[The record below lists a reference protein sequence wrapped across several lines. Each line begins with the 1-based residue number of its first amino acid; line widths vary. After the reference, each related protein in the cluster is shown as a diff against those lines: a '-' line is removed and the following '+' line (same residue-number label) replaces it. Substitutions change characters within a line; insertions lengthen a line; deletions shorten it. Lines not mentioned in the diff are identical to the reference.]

1 MRDAEDRV
9 SGDEVTVS
17 DETLGGSEPIAAPAE
32 DGSTTSEDDGTAPPP
47 VPDET
52 LIAAVALAREAL
64 QSITPASTVGEPAGH
79 VVVDDH
85 VVSLLFENTMP
96 GYPGWF
102 WTVTL
107 SRTSDDAEPNVLET
121 ELMPGDGALLA
132 PQWVPW
138 SERLA
143 DYRAAQE
150 AAAAAAADEALDDS
164 DEADEFDDEDDVA
177 LSGDPRDRDRDG
189 IELEYD
195 DESDD
200 ADEDDESDDDD
211 DDESDDDDDD
221 ESDDD
226 ESDDDDDDASDD
238 DDRFVDE

>member
-1 MRDAEDRV
+1 MPDADQETPVEDR
-9 SGDEVTVS
+9 DIPADTDTRAES
-17 DETLGGSEPIAAPAE
+17 DEHRS
-32 DGSTTSEDDGTAPPP
+32 DDGTDGESTPAP

-52 LIAAVALAREAL
+52 LIAAVELAREAL
-64 QSITPASTVGEPAGH
+64 QEITPASTVGEPAGH

-85 VVSLLFENTMP
+85 VVSLLFANTMA

-107 SRTSDDAEPNVLET
+107 SRTADDAAPNVLET

-150 AAAAAAADEALDDS
+150 AAAAAAADDALDDA
-164 DEADEFDDEDDVA
+164 DDTDEFDDEDDVA

-195 DESDD
+195 EDDVDAASDD
-200 ADEDDESDDDD
+200 SDDDD
-211 DDESDDDDDD
+211 SDEDEDDSDDDDSD
-221 ESDDD
+221 E
-226 ESDDDDDDASDD
+226 D
-238 DDRFVDE
+238 DDRFEDE

>member
-1 MRDAEDRV
+1 MPDADQETPVEDR
-9 SGDEVTVS
+9 DVTAETDTRAES
-17 DETLGGSEPIAAPAE
+17 DEHRS
-32 DGSTTSEDDGTAPPP
+32 DDGTDGESTPAP

-52 LIAAVALAREAL
+52 LIAAVELAREAL
-64 QSITPASTVGEPAGH
+64 QEITPASTVGEPAGH

-85 VVSLLFENTMP
+85 VVSLLFANTMA

-107 SRTSDDAEPNVLET
+107 SRTADDAAPNVLET

-150 AAAAAAADEALDDS
+150 AAAAAAADDALDDA
-164 DEADEFDDEDDVA
+164 DDTDEFDDDVA

-195 DESDD
+195 EDDVDAASDD
-200 ADEDDESDDDD
+200 SDDDD
-211 DDESDDDDDD
+211 SDEDEDDSDDDDSD
-221 ESDDD
+221 E
-226 ESDDDDDDASDD
+226 D
-238 DDRFVDE
+238 DDRFEDE

>member
-1 MRDAEDRV
+1 MPDAGQETPAEDR
-9 SGDEVTVS
+9 DVTADADARPTS
-17 DETLGGSEPIAAPAE
+17 DEHRS
-32 DGSTTSEDDGTAPPP
+32 DDGADGEPTPAP

-52 LIAAVALAREAL
+52 LIAAVELAREAL
-64 QSITPASTVGEPAGH
+64 QETTPASTVGEPAGH

-85 VVSLLFENTMP
+85 VVSLLFANTMA

-107 SRTSDDAEPNVLET
+107 SRTADDAAPNVLET

-150 AAAAAAADEALDDS
+150 AAAAAAADDALDDA
-164 DEADEFDDEDDVA
+164 DDTDEFDDDDVA

-195 DESDD
+195 EDDVDAASDD
-200 ADEDDESDDDD
+200 SDDDD
-211 DDESDDDDDD
+211 SDEDEDDSDDDDSD
-221 ESDDD
+221 EN
-226 ESDDDDDDASDD
+226 
-238 DDRFVDE
+238 DDRFEDE

>member
-1 MRDAEDRV
+1 MPDADQETPVEDRDATADTDTRAE
-9 SGDEVTVS
+9 S
-17 DETLGGSEPIAAPAE
+17 DEHRSDEGTDGESTPA
-32 DGSTTSEDDGTAPPP
+32 P

-52 LIAAVALAREAL
+52 LIAAVELAREAL
-64 QSITPASTVGEPAGH
+64 QEITPASTVGEPAGH

-85 VVSLLFENTMP
+85 VVSLLFANTMA

-107 SRTSDDAEPNVLET
+107 SRTADDAAPNVLET

-150 AAAAAAADEALDDS
+150 AAAAAAADDALDDS
-164 DEADEFDDEDDVA
+164 DDTDEFDDEDDVA

-195 DESDD
+195 EDDVEAASDD
-200 ADEDDESDDDD
+200 SDDDSEED
-211 DDESDDDDDD
+211 DSDEDEDEDSD
-221 ESDDD
+221 E
-226 ESDDDDDDASDD
+226 D
-238 DDRFVDE
+238 DDRFEDE

>member
-1 MRDAEDRV
+1 MPDAHQETPLDEPDVVSEADTRDESRAGAEVESR
-9 SGDEVTVS
+9 
-17 DETLGGSEPIAAPAE
+17 PA
-32 DGSTTSEDDGTAPPP
+32 P

-52 LIAAVALAREAL
+52 LIAAVELAREAL
-64 QSITPASTVGEPAGH
+64 QEITPASTVGEPAGH

-85 VVSLLFENTMP
+85 LVSLLFANTMP

-107 SRTSDDAEPNVLET
+107 SRTADDAEPNVLET

-150 AAAAAAADEALDDS
+150 AAAAAAADEALDDA
-164 DEADEFDDEDDVA
+164 DDADEFDDDDAA

-195 DESDD
+195 
-200 ADEDDESDDDD
+200 EDDVDEALDDDDSDDDD
-211 DDESDDDDDD
+211 DEDDSDDDD
-221 ESDDD
+221 
-226 ESDDDDDDASDD
+226 SDDDDSDD
-238 DDRFVDE
+238 DDSDEDDDRFEDE

>member
-1 MRDAEDRV
+1 MPDADQETPVEDR
-9 SGDEVTVS
+9 DIPADTDTRAES
-17 DETLGGSEPIAAPAE
+17 DEHRS
-32 DGSTTSEDDGTAPPP
+32 DDGTDGESTPAP

-52 LIAAVALAREAL
+52 LIAAVELAREAL
-64 QSITPASTVGEPAGH
+64 QEITPASTVGEPAGH

-85 VVSLLFENTMP
+85 VVSLLFANTMA

-107 SRTSDDAEPNVLET
+107 SRTADDAAPNVLET

-150 AAAAAAADEALDDS
+150 AAAAAAADDALDDA
-164 DEADEFDDEDDVA
+164 DDTDEFDDDVA

-195 DESDD
+195 EDDVDAASDD
-200 ADEDDESDDDD
+200 SDDDD
-211 DDESDDDDDD
+211 SDEDEDDSDDDDSD
-221 ESDDD
+221 E
-226 ESDDDDDDASDD
+226 D
-238 DDRFVDE
+238 DDRFEDE

>member
-1 MRDAEDRV
+1 MRDAEDHV
-9 SGDEVTVS
+9 SGDEVTVP
-17 DETLGGSEPIAAPAE
+17 DETIGESERTVASVE
-32 DGSTTSEDDGTAPPP
+32 DGPTASEDDGTAPPP

-85 VVSLLFENTMP
+85 VVSLLFANTMP

-150 AAAAAAADEALDDS
+150 AAAAAAADEALDDG

-195 DESDD
+195 DESDESDD
-200 ADEDDESDDDD
+200 ADEDDESDEDESDDD
-211 DDESDDDDDD
+211 SDDDDDD
-221 ESDDD
+221 DVD
-226 ESDDDDDDASDD
+226 SDDDDD
-238 DDRFVDE
+238 RFEDE

>member
-1 MRDAEDRV
+1 MPDAEYDAPTDADAAGITPDRP
-9 SGDEVTVS
+9 ETATEEETEEQTVH
-17 DETLGGSEPIAAPAE
+17 A
-32 DGSTTSEDDGTAPPP
+32 P

-64 QSITPASTVGEPAGH
+64 QEITPASTVGEPAGH
-79 VVVDDH
+79 VVIDDH
-85 VVSLLFENTMP
+85 LVSLLFTNTMP

-102 WTVTL
+102 WTVSL
-107 SRTSDDAEPNVLET
+107 SRTSDDAAPNVLET
-121 ELMPGDGALLA
+121 ELMPGEGALLA

-150 AAAAAAADEALDDS
+150 AAAAAAADEALEDTDESDDV
-164 DEADEFDDEDDVA
+164 DEFDDEDDPA

-195 DESDD
+195 EDD
-200 ADEDDESDDDD
+200 SDEDDSDEDDTDDDD
-211 DDESDDDDDD
+211 DDDTDDD
-221 ESDDD
+221 ED
-226 ESDDDDDDASDD
+226 SDD
-238 DDRFVDE
+238 DDRFEDE

>member
-1 MRDAEDRV
+1 MPDAEDV
-9 SGDEVTVS
+9 QTPVD
-17 DETLGGSEPIAAPAE
+17 
-32 DGSTTSEDDGTAPPP
+32 TAPVDSAEQFGSGEAEAPSEYVP

-52 LIAAVALAREAL
+52 LIAAVSLAREAL
-64 QSITPASTVGEPAGH
+64 QEITPASTVGEPAGH
-79 VVVDDH
+79 VVIDDH
-85 VVSLLFENTMP
+85 LVSLLFANTMA

-107 SRTSDDAEPNVLET
+107 SRTSDDAAPNVLET

-143 DYRAAQE
+143 DYRSAQE
-150 AAAAAAADEALDDS
+150 AAAAAAADEALEDTDD
-164 DEADEFDDEDDVA
+164 ADEFDDDAA

-195 DESDD
+195 DDDESDD
-200 ADEDDESDDDD
+200 EESDDDEDDDDESDDD
-211 DDESDDDDDD
+211 ESDDDDD

-226 ESDDDDDDASDD
+226 ESDDDD
-238 DDRFVDE
+238 RFEDE

>member
-1 MRDAEDRV
+1 MLDRDD
-9 SGDEVTVS
+9 
-17 DETLGGSEPIAAPAE
+17 AAPTDDALSTE
-32 DGSTTSEDDGTAPPP
+32 HAVVDTGSDADSDAVAPHVP

-64 QSITPASTVGEPAGH
+64 QAITPASTVGEPAGH
-79 VVVDDH
+79 VVIDDH
-85 VVSLLFENTMP
+85 LVSLLFANTMA

-107 SRTSDDAEPNVLET
+107 SRTSDDAAPNVLET

-150 AAAAAAADEALDDS
+150 AAAAAAADELLDDT
-164 DEADEFDDEDDVA
+164 DDVDGFDDDDAA

-195 DESDD
+195 
-200 ADEDDESDDDD
+200 
-211 DDESDDDDDD
+211 

-226 ESDDDDDDASDD
+226 ESDDDDDESDDEDESDD
-238 DDRFVDE
+238 DDESEDDEDDDDSEDDDRFEDE

>member
-1 MRDAEDRV
+1 MPDADQETPVEDR
-9 SGDEVTVS
+9 DVTADTDARAES
-17 DETLGGSEPIAAPAE
+17 DEHRS
-32 DGSTTSEDDGTAPPP
+32 DDGADGESTPAP

-52 LIAAVALAREAL
+52 LIAAVELAREAL
-64 QSITPASTVGEPAGH
+64 QEITPASTVGEPAGH

-85 VVSLLFENTMP
+85 VVSLLFANTMA

-107 SRTSDDAEPNVLET
+107 SRTSDDAAPNVLET

-150 AAAAAAADEALDDS
+150 AAAAAAADDALDDA
-164 DEADEFDDEDDVA
+164 DDTDEFDDEDDVA

-195 DESDD
+195 EDDVDAASDD
-200 ADEDDESDDDD
+200 SDDDD
-211 DDESDDDDDD
+211 SDEDEDDSDED
-221 ESDDD
+221 EDSD
-226 ESDDDDDDASDD
+226 ED
-238 DDRFVDE
+238 DDRFEDE

>member
-1 MRDAEDRV
+1 MPDVENETPTDAAVIADAAQV
-9 SGDEVTVS
+9 DTIGSGPD
-17 DETLGGSEPIAAPAE
+17 A
-32 DGSTTSEDDGTAPPP
+32 GTPHVP

-64 QSITPASTVGEPAGH
+64 QEITPASTVGEPAGH

-85 VVSLLFENTMP
+85 LVSLLFANTMA

-107 SRTSDDAEPNVLET
+107 SRTSDDAAPNVLET

-150 AAAAAAADEALDDS
+150 AAAAAAADELLEDT
-164 DEADEFDDEDDVA
+164 DEVDEFDDDDVL

-195 DESDD
+195 ES
-200 ADEDDESDDDD
+200 EDDED
-211 DDESDDDDDD
+211 DDESDEESDEDD
-221 ESDDD
+221 SDDD
-226 ESDDDDDDASDD
+226 ESDESDEDDEDDEASDD
-238 DDRFVDE
+238 DDDRFEDE

>member
-1 MRDAEDRV
+1 MPDADQETPAEDR
-9 SGDEVTVS
+9 DVTADTDTRAES
-17 DETLGGSEPIAAPAE
+17 DEHRS
-32 DGSTTSEDDGTAPPP
+32 DDGTDGESTPAP

-52 LIAAVALAREAL
+52 LIAAVELAREAL
-64 QSITPASTVGEPAGH
+64 QEITPASTVGEPAGH

-85 VVSLLFENTMP
+85 VVSLLFANTMA

-107 SRTSDDAEPNVLET
+107 SRTADDAAPNVLET

-150 AAAAAAADEALDDS
+150 AAAAAAADDALDDA
-164 DEADEFDDEDDVA
+164 DDTDEFDDDDVA

-195 DESDD
+195 EDD
-200 ADEDDESDDDD
+200 VDAASDESDDDS
-211 DDESDDDDDD
+211 DESDDDSDEDDSD
-221 ESDDD
+221 EDEESD
-226 ESDDDDDDASDD
+226 ED
-238 DDRFVDE
+238 DDRFEDE

>member
-1 MRDAEDRV
+1 MPDADQETPVEDR
-9 SGDEVTVS
+9 DIPADTDTRAES
-17 DETLGGSEPIAAPAE
+17 DEHRS
-32 DGSTTSEDDGTAPPP
+32 DDGTDGESTPAP

-52 LIAAVALAREAL
+52 LIAAVELAREAL
-64 QSITPASTVGEPAGH
+64 QEITPASTVGEPAGH

-85 VVSLLFENTMP
+85 VVSLLFANTMA

-107 SRTSDDAEPNVLET
+107 SRTADDAAPNVLET

-150 AAAAAAADEALDDS
+150 AAAAAAADDALDDA
-164 DEADEFDDEDDVA
+164 DDTDEFDDDVA

-195 DESDD
+195 EDDVDAASDD
-200 ADEDDESDDDD
+200 SDEDEDDSDDDD
-211 DDESDDDDDD
+211 SDE
-221 ESDDD
+221 
-226 ESDDDDDDASDD
+226 D
-238 DDRFVDE
+238 DDRFEDE

>member
-1 MRDAEDRV
+1 MPDAEQVAPVEEDGVESGADGRIESDRAQ
-9 SGDEVTVS
+9 GS
-17 DETLGGSEPIAAPAE
+17 DESGPA
-32 DGSTTSEDDGTAPPP
+32 P

-52 LIAAVALAREAL
+52 LIAAVDLARAAL
-64 QSITPASTVGEPAGH
+64 QEITPASTVGEPAGH

-85 VVSLLFENTMP
+85 VVSLLFANTMA

-107 SRTSDDAEPNVLET
+107 SRTADDAAPNVLET

-150 AAAAAAADEALDDS
+150 AAAAAAADDALDDS
-164 DEADEFDDEDDVA
+164 EDADEFDDEDDVA

-195 DESDD
+195 EDEAD
-200 ADEDDESDDDD
+200 ADDDDEDSDDDD
-211 DDESDDDDDD
+211 EDSDDEDDSDSDD
-221 ESDDD
+221 
-226 ESDDDDDDASDD
+226 ADD
-238 DDRFVDE
+238 DDRFEDE

>member
-1 MRDAEDRV
+1 MPDA
-9 SGDEVTVS
+9 GQGT
-17 DETLGGSEPIAAPAE
+17 PAE
-32 DGSTTSEDDGTAPPP
+32 EHDVTADMDARPEPDEQRSDGGTDGESTPAP

-52 LIAAVALAREAL
+52 LIAAVELAREAL
-64 QSITPASTVGEPAGH
+64 QEITPASTVGEPAGH

-85 VVSLLFENTMP
+85 VVSLLFANTMP

-107 SRTSDDAEPNVLET
+107 SRTADDAAPNVLET

-150 AAAAAAADEALDDS
+150 AAAAAAADDALDDA
-164 DEADEFDDEDDVA
+164 DDTDEFDDDDVA

-195 DESDD
+195 
-200 ADEDDESDDDD
+200 EDDVDA
-211 DDESDDDDDD
+211 
-221 ESDDD
+221 
-226 ESDDDDDDASDD
+226 ASDD
-238 DDRFVDE
+238 SD

>member
-1 MRDAEDRV
+1 MPDAGFETPEQPGERV
-9 SGDEVTVS
+9 ES
-17 DETLGGSEPIAAPAE
+17 DELTDASPAGE
-32 DGSTTSEDDGTAPPP
+32 HVP
-47 VPDET
+47 VPDEV
-52 LIAAVALAREAL
+52 LIAAVELAREAL
-64 QSITPASTVGEPAGH
+64 EEITPASTVGEPAGH

-85 VVSLLFENTMP
+85 LVSLLFANTMP

-107 SRTSDDAEPNVLET
+107 SRTADDAVPNVLET

-150 AAAAAAADEALDDS
+150 AAAAAAADEALDD
-164 DEADEFDDEDDVA
+164 DDVDADEFDDDAA

-195 DESDD
+195 DEDDSDEDDSDEDDSDD
-200 ADEDDESDDDD
+200 DDSDQDEDDEDDDD
-211 DDESDDDDDD
+211 DDRFED
-221 ESDDD
+221 E
-226 ESDDDDDDASDD
+226 
-238 DDRFVDE
+238 